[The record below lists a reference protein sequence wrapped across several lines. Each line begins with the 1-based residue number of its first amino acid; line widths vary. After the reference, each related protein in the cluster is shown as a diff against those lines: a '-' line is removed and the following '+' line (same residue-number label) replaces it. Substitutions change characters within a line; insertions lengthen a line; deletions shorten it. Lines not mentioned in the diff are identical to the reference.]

1 MKLSSEACRD
11 PRSGNG
17 GGGLHETPQSSD
29 MTLWLSVLV
38 RLAIEVLRIA

>member
-11 PRSGNG
+11 PRSGN